1 MEEQWLDIF
10 VPAHKGK
17 ERIDT
22 FLTRELSQVS
32 RSQIQKLIK
41 EGFVTVNGKKI
52 KANHLI
58 HSAERISVFIPRSRP
73 PEVTPENIPLDIVYE
88 DDYIIV
94 VNKRAG
100 MVVHP
105 AFGHYSGTL
114 VNALLGHCTH
124 LSSLNE
130 PYRPGIVHRIDKDT
144 SGLLVVAKVDRIH
157 RDLAI
162 QFSEK
167 SVTRCYAAVV
177 WGWFQRRS
185 GTVETLLARSVR
197 DRRKVKVAPVG
208 KHAVTHYEVVEKYPM
223 TSLLQLRLGTGRTH
237 QIRVHLAHIDH
248 PVFGD
253 HTYSGRGGQLGGLNR
268 AEKALAVELL
278 KMMPRQALH
287 AKTLGFI
294 HPVTEQRL
302 LFDSEL
308 PDDMEQLIDRLQEA
322 GKGNIISY

>member
-1 MEEQWLDIF
+1 MEEQWLDIS

-22 FLTRELSQVS
+22 FLTREISQVS

-52 KANHLI
+52 KANHLLQ
-58 HSAERISVFIPRSRP
+58 SAERIRVFIPRPRP

-88 DDYIIV
+88 DDYILV

-105 AFGHYSGTL
+105 AFGHHSGTL

-144 SGLLVVAKVDRIH
+144 SGLLVVAKVDRVH
-157 RDLAI
+157 RDIAI

-177 WGWFQRRS
+177 WGWFQKRS
-185 GTVETLLARSVR
+185 GTVETLLARSIK
-197 DRRKVKVAPVG
+197 DRRKIKVASEG
-208 KHAVTHYEVVEKYPM
+208 KHAVTHYEVVEKYPL
-223 TSLLQLRLGTGRTH
+223 TSLVHLRLGTGRTH

-253 HTYSGRGGQLGGLNR
+253 HTYSGRGGRLGGLNR
-268 AEKALAVELL
+268 AETALAVGLL

-294 HPVTEQRL
+294 HPVTDKSI

-308 PDDMEQLIDRLQEA
+308 PDDMEQLINRLQEA
-322 GKGNIISY
+322 RQGDLD